1 MDAKYFNRILWIV
14 ILSGFIAFSGVY
26 AQSLTENYI
35 LTRTYTNDTG
45 TSYLD
50 QIAYYDG
57 LGRPVQ
63 TVQKG
68 FSPSGADLAD
78 YQEYDE
84 VGRESKKWLPAS
96 VSSNNGSYVPLNTLM
111 THASGSYPGETKP
124 YALPVYESSPLN
136 RVLEQYGPGQAWQ
149 NNSRSAKKA
158 YLTNVSGNDTLNCVY
173 YKSTAASADT
183 LVTIVNGGNYETAQL
198 YVLRTTDEDGNP
210 SFEFKDKLGKVV
222 LTRQILRSSGTKV
235 MYDTYY
241 IYDDFGN
248 LSAVLPPLASDGM
261 KSGTSWSNSSSSVL
275 RNYAYLYLY
284 DSRNRCKAKRLP
296 GCDWTYYVY
305 DTGDRLIFAQDGEQR
320 ARGEWSFTVPDVF
333 GRVSVSGTC
342 KNTLNALSATSPLNG
357 IVVKATRDNV
367 TGIYKGYSLSGITL
381 VNPTVLNV
389 SYYDDY
395 AFMGTNGIPASTDA
409 NFKYDAE
416 TGYDTR
422 YTASAKTFLT
432 GTLTARLEG
441 SSTPSYLCSVMYYDN
456 RGRVIQTKSQNH
468 LSGGIE
474 KEYVAYN
481 FTGQPTGRK
490 HVHSATGKTTQT
502 ELYTY
507 AYDHA
512 GRLTTVKHKLN
523 TDSIVT
529 LAENTYDEL
538 GRLKTNKKNKQSAL
552 TSSYAYNIR
561 SWMKSVASPLFNQTL
576 YYNDTYAGNTPRYNG
591 NISAMSW
598 SVSGEN
604 KTRGY
609 NFTYDNLSRLTGA
622 GYLEN
627 GNANDRFNTS
637 YAYDKHGNMTLLS
650 RRGNTGTT
658 TYGLIDNLSMTY
670 AGNQLVKTEDTGSSV
685 TLSQSMDF
693 KNNANLATEYLY
705 DKNGNL
711 IKDYNKS
718 ISEIS
723 YNVLNLP
730 QTLKI
735 SSATNTYTYAAD
747 GRKLKTV
754 LGGSKTTDYC
764 GNMIYENGLLKRILV
779 DGGYIENGTYY
790 FYLTDHLGNNR
801 VIASS
806 SGSIVQSNHYYPFG
820 MSFAEG
826 SATSQQPYKYN
837 GKELD
842 IERGLNLYDYSA
854 RLMDPALGRFST
866 VDPLAEKYYSISPYA
881 YCANNPVNRIDPDGR
896 DWRVTTRYNEETQK
910 IEYNMTVNAVLYNN
924 SKDSNIDMELLST
937 AIQQQINEVYNTSGD
952 GFAAK
957 MDFNLRIVS
966 SVDEIGDRDHVF
978 QLVDQSDLGESSKGT
993 IMAKASTPGLNI
1005 KIGSVAVSELL
1016 NGTDKRTV
1024 AHELGH
1030 TGGLLHLVGEENV
1043 NNLMTQAVEVN
1054 KQGGNYSKST
1064 QLNKAQIMSIRD
1076 NYINNKLN
1084 FNSPIRSGWFRKYVV
1099 K

>member
-1 MDAKYFNRILWIV
+1 M
-14 ILSGFIAFSGVY
+14 
-26 AQSLTENYI
+26 
-35 LTRTYTNDTG
+35 
-45 TSYLD
+45 
-50 QIAYYDG
+50 
-57 LGRPVQ
+57 
-63 TVQKG
+63 
-68 FSPSGADLAD
+68 
-78 YQEYDE
+78 
-84 VGRESKKWLPAS
+84 
-96 VSSNNGSYVPLNTLM
+96 
-111 THASGSYPGETKP
+111 
-124 YALPVYESSPLN
+124 
-136 RVLEQYGPGQAWQ
+136 
-149 NNSRSAKKA
+149 
-158 YLTNVSGNDTLNCVY
+158 
-173 YKSTAASADT
+173 
-183 LVTIVNGGNYETAQL
+183 
-198 YVLRTTDEDGNP
+198 
-210 SFEFKDKLGKVV
+210 
-222 LTRQILRSSGTKV
+222 
-235 MYDTYY
+235 
-241 IYDDFGN
+241 
-248 LSAVLPPLASDGM
+248 
-261 KSGTSWSNSSSSVL
+261 
-275 RNYAYLYLY
+275 
-284 DSRNRCKAKRLP
+284 
-296 GCDWTYYVY
+296 
-305 DTGDRLIFAQDGEQR
+305 
-320 ARGEWSFTVPDVF
+320 
-333 GRVSVSGTC
+333 
-342 KNTLNALSATSPLNG
+342 
-357 IVVKATRDNV
+357 KATRDNL
-367 TGIYKGYSLSGITL
+367 TGTYKGYTLSGITL
-381 VNPTVLNV
+381 VSPTVLNV

-432 GTLTARLEG
+432 GTLTAKLEG

-561 SWMKSVASPLFNQTL
+561 SWMKSVASPLLSQTL

-718 ISEIS
+718 ITEIS

-764 GNMIYENGLLKRILV
+764 GNVIYENGLLKRILV

-820 MSFAEG
+820 MSFTEG
-826 SATSQQPYKYN
+826 SATSHQPYKYN

-866 VDPLAEKYYSISPYA
+866 VDPMCEKHPEISPYV
-881 YCANNPVNRIDPDGR
+881 YCAGNPVNLIDPDGR
-896 DWRVTTRYNEETQK
+896 DWYRHDKSGATFWQEGNANSLSYNDQTYRNIGETYSSYKDGIRIDYNQNEVTKVSDVSPRFNVEGGQYIPKTFVTDDGTEVNVTFNYNSPTGGNGNK
-910 IEYNMTVNAVLYNN
+910 ALSKDAVGLLITGVNEANN
-924 SKDSNIDMELLST
+924 SGANITSVDVSTTTTGKHSSTSAHYVSNGGRAFDIDVVNGVSVRNSSSHNQVD
-937 AIQQQINEVYNTSGD
+937 AIQNGMKTNP
-952 GFAAK
+952 
-957 MDFNLRIVS
+957 NLRENYGPNVQEKAGKKFPIS
-966 SVDEIGDRDHVF
+966 GHDNHIH
-978 QLVDQSDLGESSKGT
+978 
-993 IMAKASTPGLNI
+993 AST
-1005 KIGSVAVSELL
+1005 
-1016 NGTDKRTV
+1016 KR
-1024 AHELGH
+1024 
-1030 TGGLLHLVGEENV
+1030 
-1043 NNLMTQAVEVN
+1043 
-1054 KQGGNYSKST
+1054 
-1064 QLNKAQIMSIRD
+1064 R
-1076 NYINNKLN
+1076 
-1084 FNSPIRSGWFRKYVV
+1084 
-1099 K
+1099 

>member
-1 MDAKYFNRILWIV
+1 
-14 ILSGFIAFSGVY
+14 
-26 AQSLTENYI
+26 
-35 LTRTYTNDTG
+35 
-45 TSYLD
+45 
-50 QIAYYDG
+50 
-57 LGRPVQ
+57 
-63 TVQKG
+63 
-68 FSPSGADLAD
+68 
-78 YQEYDE
+78 
-84 VGRESKKWLPAS
+84 
-96 VSSNNGSYVPLNTLM
+96 
-111 THASGSYPGETKP
+111 
-124 YALPVYESSPLN
+124 
-136 RVLEQYGPGQAWQ
+136 
-149 NNSRSAKKA
+149 
-158 YLTNVSGNDTLNCVY
+158 
-173 YKSTAASADT
+173 
-183 LVTIVNGGNYETAQL
+183 
-198 YVLRTTDEDGNP
+198 
-210 SFEFKDKLGKVV
+210 
-222 LTRQILRSSGTKV
+222 
-235 MYDTYY
+235 
-241 IYDDFGN
+241 
-248 LSAVLPPLASDGM
+248 
-261 KSGTSWSNSSSSVL
+261 
-275 RNYAYLYLY
+275 
-284 DSRNRCKAKRLP
+284 
-296 GCDWTYYVY
+296 
-305 DTGDRLIFAQDGEQR
+305 
-320 ARGEWSFTVPDVF
+320 
-333 GRVSVSGTC
+333 
-342 KNTLNALSATSPLNG
+342 
-357 IVVKATRDNV
+357 
-367 TGIYKGYSLSGITL
+367 
-381 VNPTVLNV
+381 
-389 SYYDDY
+389 
-395 AFMGTNGIPASTDA
+395 
-409 NFKYDAE
+409 
-416 TGYDTR
+416 
-422 YTASAKTFLT
+422 
-432 GTLTARLEG
+432 
-441 SSTPSYLCSVMYYDN
+441 
-456 RGRVIQTKSQNH
+456 
-468 LSGGIE
+468 
-474 KEYVAYN
+474 
-481 FTGQPTGRK
+481 
-490 HVHSATGKTTQT
+490 
-502 ELYTY
+502 
-507 AYDHA
+507 
-512 GRLTTVKHKLN
+512 
-523 TDSIVT
+523 
-529 LAENTYDEL
+529 
-538 GRLKTNKKNKQSAL
+538 
-552 TSSYAYNIR
+552 
-561 SWMKSVASPLFNQTL
+561 
-576 YYNDTYAGNTPRYNG
+576 
-591 NISAMSW
+591 MSW

-622 GYLEN
+622 GCLEN

-658 TYGLIDNLSMTY
+658 TYGLIDNL
-670 AGNQLVKTEDTGSSV
+670 
-685 TLSQSMDF
+685 
-693 KNNANLATEYLY
+693 
-705 DKNGNL
+705 

-718 ISEIS
+718 ITEIS

-764 GNMIYENGLLKRILV
+764 GNVIYENGLLKRILV

-842 IERGLNLYDYSA
+842 TERGLNLYDYSA
-854 RLMDPALGRFST
+854 RYMDPALGRFNT
-866 VDPLAEKYYSISPYA
+866 VDPMAEKYYSISPYA
-881 YCANNPVNRIDPDGR
+881 YCATNPVNRIDPDGR

-1099 K
+1099 